1 MPYCPGCGAVNQE
14 EALNCGAC
22 GRVLGTICGH
32 CSSPNQMGAKYCTG
46 CGKLMGTATKER
58 LGAPEGE
65 PIAEMMSRRPTA
77 SGQNSPELPPRSA
90 FLKVVLGGFIFALF
104 YLSQAL
110 SGYPILTI
118 LVGLGSGV
126 ICLWGLVDLTLWVME
141 RGETRASASIAEEE
155 FMEPIPETPLND
167 AVNAEGS
174 FADAD
179 RDLEP
184 LPRPSSPVA
193 PATPDIS
200 GPVSES
206 VPASGAFVSESMPLT
221 AGDILP
227 SRDED
232 LSLSQEDMAE
242 ARERAKSSQTLAE
255 FLEQGVAHEIRSTER
270 KLDKTPKNVSLLMRV
285 SQLYEE
291 RGEMTN
297 ALSAM
302 EHCIKLE
309 PREPE
314 IYLYYG
320 VLLRRSGKIEEA
332 RRALEK
338 AVGLNRFLSKAFYQ
352 LGALERSQNHLQP
365 ARDAFQRCI
374 QLAPDDAYAHYQLG
388 MVYREMNDMNLA
400 QMELKRA
407 CLLNPHDSYGHS
419 RLGQIFQ
426 QSKQWDQAVYEFSQ
440 ALSLKP
446 NDAFVL
452 EKLAEVMVE
461 KNELE
466 RARDLYQEALSH
478 QFHPEPSTM
487 VAQARVLYKLGKT
500 APMKPILD
508 EILRMAPDHPDALY
522 LYALVRSSEKDI
534 DGAIELLRK
543 VTTLSAERW
552 EAWFELGRL
561 LQSLDRN
568 EEALAA
574 YIKASPNATDQAGI
588 WNTIGVLLTNQK
600 DFDGAMRAFRKAVS
614 FDYSDPQIQANLRAV
629 LKKVE
634 STCRRIIEKANELLA
649 ANPNELSAY
658 IELGHA
664 YELLDRPED
673 ALMAYQRLLSI
684 KSDSIEGLSAYARLL
699 KSRGK
704 MRMAMRCYREILKL
718 QPNHFDARLQMVRT
732 GLNLGHINEAL
743 RHAVVAQ
750 KLHPDDPHVHF
761 LLGKIYFAKGLAPR
775 ALKEFTL
782 VANTAKDPDM
792 VSWAEIMRRR
802 LSKNL

>member
-32 CSSPNQMGAKYCTG
+32 CHSPNQMGARYCTG
-46 CGKLMGTATKER
+46 CGKLMGTATKDR

-65 PIAEMMSRRPTA
+65 PIAEMMARKRPVVVAPGTT
-77 SGQNSPELPPRSA
+77 EVPPRAA

-126 ICLWGLVDLTLWVME
+126 VCLWGLVDLALWVME
-141 RGETRASASIAEEE
+141 RGETHTAGGATEEE
-155 FMEPIPETPLND
+155 ILEPLPETALSE
-167 AVNAEGS
+167 AVVAEGS
-174 FADAD
+174 FADAE

-184 LPRPSSPVA
+184 VTRVATPTATTPSPLPFTESSPVA
-193 PATPDIS
+193 PTTT
-200 GPVSES
+200 SE
-206 VPASGAFVSESMPLT
+206 VAPPAPSDVLSSREDDLT
-221 AGDILP
+221 V
-227 SRDED
+227 
-232 LSLSQEDMAE
+232 SQEDMLE

-255 FLEQGVAHEIRSTER
+255 FLEQGVVHEIRSTER
-270 KLDKTPKNVSLLMRV
+270 KLDKSPKNVSLLMRV
-285 SQLYEE
+285 AQLYEE
-291 RGEMTN
+291 RGEMSN

-302 EHCIKLE
+302 EHCIKLD

-314 IYLYYG
+314 IYLYHG
-320 VLLRRSGKIEEA
+320 VLLRRAGRVDEA
-332 RRALEK
+332 RQALEK
-338 AVGLNRFLSKAFYQ
+338 AIGLNRFLSKAFYQ
-352 LGALERSQNHLQP
+352 LGALERSQNRLQP

-388 MVYREMNDMNLA
+388 MIYRDMNDLGLA

-419 RLGQIFQ
+419 RLGQIYQ
-426 QSKQWDQAVYEFSQ
+426 LNKQWEQAVYEFSQ

-487 VAQARVLYKLGKT
+487 VAQARVLYKLGRT
-500 APMKPILD
+500 AAMKPILD
-508 EILRMAPDHPDALY
+508 EILRLAPDQPDALY

-534 DGAIELLRK
+534 DGAIDLLKK
-543 VTTLSAERW
+543 VTTLHPERW
-552 EAWFELGRL
+552 EVWFELGRL

-574 YIKASPNATDQAGI
+574 YIKASPNASDQAGI

-600 DFDGAMRAFRKAVS
+600 DFEGATKAFKKAVS

-629 LKKVE
+629 QKKVE

-673 ALMAYQRLLSI
+673 ALMSYQRLLSI
-684 KSDSIEGLSAYARLL
+684 KSDSIEGLAAYARLL

-718 QPNHFDARLQMVRT
+718 QPNHFDARLQLVRT

-750 KLHPDDPHVHF
+750 KLHPDDPQVHF

-775 ALKEFTL
+775 ALKEFTQ
-782 VANTAKDPDM
+782 VANTARDPDM

-802 LSKNL
+802 LTKNL

>member
-14 EALNCGAC
+14 ESLNCGAC

-32 CSSPNQMGAKYCTG
+32 CQSPNQMGAKYCTG
-46 CGKLMGTATKER
+46 CGKLMGTATREK
-58 LGAPEGE
+58 LGGPEGE
-65 PIAEMMSRRPTA
+65 PIAEMVSRKRPQVAPT
-77 SGQNSPELPPRSA
+77 GTEQPPRAA
-90 FLKVVLGGFIFALF
+90 FLKVVLGGFVFALF

-110 SGYPILTI
+110 SGYPVLTI

-126 ICLWGLVDLTLWVME
+126 VCLWGLVDLALWVME
-141 RGETRASASIAEEE
+141 RGESRTAGEPVEEDL
-155 FMEPIPETPLND
+155 MEPIPETASSV
-167 AVNAEGS
+167 AVTAEGS
-174 FADAD
+174 FADAE

-184 LPRPSSPVA
+184 VARIATPAAPYMPPVSTPEPQAA
-193 PATPDIS
+193 PAETAPPTPSDVLS
-200 GPVSES
+200 
-206 VPASGAFVSESMPLT
+206 
-221 AGDILP
+221 
-227 SRDED
+227 SRDDD
-232 LSLSQEDMAE
+232 LTVSQEDMAE

-270 KLDKTPKNVSLLMRV
+270 KLDKSPKNVSLLMRV
-285 SQLYEE
+285 AQLYEE

-302 EHCIKLE
+302 EHCIKLD

-314 IYLYYG
+314 IFLYHG
-320 VLLRRSGKIEEA
+320 VLLRRAGRVEEA
-332 RRALEK
+332 RQALEK
-338 AVGLNRFLSKAFYQ
+338 AIGLNRFLSKAFYQ
-352 LGALERSQNHLQP
+352 LGALERSQNHLLP

-388 MVYREMNDMNLA
+388 MIYRDMNDLGLA

-419 RLGQIFQ
+419 RLGQIYQ
-426 QSKQWDQAVYEFSQ
+426 MNKQWDQAVYEFSQ

-461 KNELE
+461 KGELE

-478 QFHPEPSTM
+478 QFHPEPATM
-487 VAQARVLYKLGKT
+487 VAQARVLYKLGRT
-500 APMKPILD
+500 AHMKPILD
-508 EILRMAPDHPDALY
+508 EILRLAPDQPDALY

-534 DGAIELLRK
+534 DGAIELLKK
-543 VTTLSAERW
+543 VTALHPERW
-552 EAWFELGRL
+552 EVWFELGRL

-600 DFDGAMRAFRKAVS
+600 DFEGAMKAFRKAVS

-629 LKKVE
+629 QKKVE

-684 KSDSIEGLSAYARLL
+684 KSDSIEGLAAYARLL

-718 QPNHFDARLQMVRT
+718 QPNHFDARLQLVRT

-750 KLHPDDPHVHF
+750 KLHPDDPQVHF

-782 VANTAKDPDM
+782 VANTARDPDM

-802 LSKNL
+802 LTRNL